1 MKIQFQLVLFVGII
15 GLLVAIPAVS
25 AYEDPQWKENA
36 LIVGEHLAGPVIN
49 NFKYVN
55 GEDFTVVRSEILVQP
70 GITKDLYYV
79 FLVED
84 KEGQLYLGY
93 AGCKDISFLKLYSGD
108 GSRTLDETGANFIT
122 TEIVSGEESEDMI
135 SDIEGTI
142 NQLRA
147 MSEDR
152 DSKLFRQEYDGMN
165 PKKDSYVVLHKLE

>member
-1 MKIQFQLVLFVGII
+1 MIKKNIILFVGLIAA
-15 GLLVAIPAVS
+15 LFVCIPSAS

-36 LIVGEHLAGPVIN
+36 LIVGENLAGPVIN
-49 NFKYVN
+49 NFKYVD

-122 TEIVSGEESEDMI
+122 TEIVSEEYAGDMI
-135 SDIEGTI
+135 SNLELTI
-142 NQLRA
+142 GQLRA
-147 MSEDR
+147 MAEDE
-152 DSKLFRQEYDGMN
+152 SNTLFRQEHDGMN
-165 PKKDSYVVLHKLE
+165 PKKDAYVVLHKLE